1 MATLI
6 RGITSDGS
14 ARIMAIEGKDIVSR
28 ASEIHSTTPTA
39 TAALGRT
46 LLGSSMMASL
56 MSEPNA
62 KFTMCFKGDGP
73 LGTILC
79 SADYFGNVKG
89 YIQNPSVD
97 LPLRAD
103 NKLNVGG
110 GVGRGIMQVIRDT
123 GGKEPYIGLSNIVT
137 GEIAEDIASYYVNSE
152 QIPTL
157 CALGVLVDVD
167 YSIKA
172 AGGII
177 VQLLPFADESLTEK
191 LEKNAMKAKTVV
203 DLLCDG
209 GIEALIGEFLDGID
223 YDVFD
228 CTEVGYVCDCSRE
241 RCEKVLLSLG
251 EEDYEEILKE
261 AETEINCQFCEKKYI
276 FTSDELRKIR
286 ENAKK
291 I

>member
-28 ASEIHSTTPTA
+28 ASEIHGTAPTA

-79 SADYFGNVKG
+79 TADYFGNVKG
-89 YIQNPSVD
+89 YIQNPNVD

-177 VQLLPFADESLTEK
+177 VQLLPFADESLAEK
-191 LEKNAMKAKTVV
+191 LEKNAMKARTVV

-251 EEDYEEILKE
+251 EDDYAEILKE
-261 AETEINCQFCEKKYI
+261 AETEINCQFCEKKYV

-286 ENAKK
+286 ESAKK
-291 I
+291 N

>member
-28 ASEIHSTTPTA
+28 ASEIHGTAPTV

-73 LGTILC
+73 IGTILC

-89 YIQNPSVD
+89 YVQNPSVD

-110 GVGRGIMQVIRDT
+110 AVGRGIMQVIRDT

-177 VQLLPFADESLTEK
+177 VQLLPFADESLAEK
-191 LEKNAMKAKTVV
+191 LEKNAMKARTVV

-209 GIEALIGEFLDGID
+209 GIEALMGEFLDGID

-251 EEDYEEILKE
+251 EEDYAEILKE
-261 AETEINCQFCEKKYI
+261 PQTEINCQFCEKKYV
-276 FTSDELRKIR
+276 FSADELKTLRN
-286 ENAKK
+286 NAKK
-291 I
+291 N

>member
-251 EEDYEEILKE
+251 EDDYEEILKE

>member
-1 MATLI
+1 
-6 RGITSDGS
+6 
-14 ARIMAIEGKDIVSR
+14 MAIDGKDIVSR
-28 ASEIHSTTPTA
+28 ASEIHNTTPTA

-62 KFTMCFKGDGP
+62 KFTMCFRGDGP
-73 LGTILC
+73 IGTILC

-89 YIQNPSVD
+89 YVQNPSVE

-110 GVGRGIMQVIRDT
+110 AVGRGIMQVIRDT

-137 GEIAEDIASYYVNSE
+137 GEIAEDIASYFAISE

-228 CTEVGYVCDCSRE
+228 CTEVEYVCDCSRE

-261 AETEINCQFCEKKYI
+261 KETEINCQFCEKKYV
-276 FTSDELRKIR
+276 FSSDELKALR
-286 ENAKK
+286 ENAKRNK
-291 I
+291 

>member
-28 ASEIHSTTPTA
+28 ASEIHGTAPTV

-73 LGTILC
+73 IGTILC

-89 YIQNPSVD
+89 YVQNPSVD

-110 GVGRGIMQVIRDT
+110 AVGRGIMQVIRDT

-177 VQLLPFADESLTEK
+177 VQLLPFADESLAEK
-191 LEKNAMKAKTVV
+191 LEKNAMKARTVV

-209 GIEALIGEFLDGID
+209 GIEALMGEFLDGID

-251 EEDYEEILKE
+251 EEDYAEILKE
-261 AETEINCQFCEKKYI
+261 PQTEINCQFCEKKYV
-276 FTSDELRKIR
+276 FSANELKTLRN
-286 ENAKK
+286 NAKK
-291 I
+291 N

>member
-14 ARIMAIEGKDIVSR
+14 ARFMAIDGKDIVTR
-28 ASEIHSTTPTA
+28 ASQIHSTAPTA

-79 SADYFGNVKG
+79 TADYFGNVKG
-89 YIQNPSVD
+89 YIQNPNVD

-137 GEIAEDIASYYVNSE
+137 GEIAEDIATYYVNSE

-177 VQLLPFADESLTEK
+177 VQLLPFADDSLAEK

-209 GIEALIGEFLDGID
+209 GIEALIAEFLDGIEHE
-223 YDVFD
+223 VFD
-228 CTEVGYVCDCSRE
+228 CTEVDYVCDCSRE

-251 EEDYEEILKE
+251 EADYEEILKE
-261 AETEINCQFCEKKYI
+261 AETEINCQFCEKKYV
-276 FTSDELRKIR
+276 FTADELKTLR

-291 I
+291 N

>member
-28 ASEIHSTTPTA
+28 ASEVHGTAPTA

-89 YIQNPSVD
+89 YIENPSVD

-137 GEIAEDIASYYVNSE
+137 GEIAEDIAAYYVNSE

-191 LEKNAMKAKTVV
+191 LEKNAMKARTVV

-209 GIEALIGEFLDGID
+209 GIEALIGEFLDGIE

-251 EEDYEEILKE
+251 EEDYNEILKE
-261 AETEINCQFCEKKYI
+261 PETEINCQFCDKKYV
-276 FTSDELRKIR
+276 FTAEELKTLRD
-286 ENAKK
+286 NAKRG
-291 I
+291 

>member
-6 RGITSDGS
+6 RGITADGS
-14 ARIMAIEGKDIVSR
+14 ARIMAIDGRDIVSR
-28 ASEIHSTTPTA
+28 ASEIHGSSPTA

-56 MSEPNA
+56 MSEPNS
-62 KFTMCFKGDGP
+62 KFTMCFKGDGV

-79 SADYFGNVKG
+79 TADYFGNVKG
-89 YIQNPSVD
+89 YIQNPLAE

-103 NKLNVGG
+103 NKLNVGAA
-110 GVGRGIMQVIRDT
+110 VGRGIMQVIRDT
-123 GGKEPYIGLSNIVT
+123 GGKEPYIGLSNIVS
-137 GEIAEDIASYYVNSE
+137 GEIAEDIAAYYVHSE

-167 YSIKA
+167 HSIRQ

-177 VQLLPFADESLTEK
+177 IQLLPFADDELAEK
-191 LEKNAMKAKTVV
+191 LEKNALKSKTVV
-203 DLLCDG
+203 ELLEEG
-209 GIEALIGEFLDGID
+209 GIERLLGEFLDGIE

-251 EEDYEEILKE
+251 KEDLSEILKDE
-261 AETEINCQFCEKKYI
+261 TTEIGCQFCEKKYVFSSQEVKTLI
-276 FTSDELRKIR
+276 

-291 I
+291 G